1 MLTIRLQ
8 RVGKAKKPTYR
19 LIVSEKARDTQGN
32 YLELLGSF
40 NPQVKENQL
49 VTKTERIQYWIGQ
62 GATMST
68 TVNNLFVKAGIVKGK
83 IEKSVFLSQKRAA
96 KIAEKKSAQG
106 GSASGGKDAT
116 PAPVASAAP
125 VETPAPQPQAS
136 EAALAPVEAPVSE
149 PAPAPEAVAP
159 APEAPA
165 AETAPV
171 ETPAA

>member
-19 LIVSEKARDTQGN
+19 LIVSEKARDTQGT

-49 VTKTERIQYWIGQ
+49 VTKTDRIQYWISK
-62 GATMST
+62 GATMSP

-83 IEKSVFLSQKRAA
+83 AVKSVFLSQKRAA
-96 KIAEKKSAQG
+96 KIAEKK
-106 GSASGGKDAT
+106 K
-116 PAPVASAAP
+116 AA
-125 VETPAPQPQAS
+125 
-136 EAALAPVEAPVSE
+136 E
-149 PAPAPEAVAP
+149 PAPAAATAAAPTVGPDQSGGGQAEGQAP
-159 APEAPA
+159 AEAPA
-165 AETAPV
+165 LESVPA

>member
-49 VTKTERIQYWIGQ
+49 VPKTERIQYWISK
-62 GATMST
+62 GATMSP

-83 IEKSVFLSQKRAA
+83 AVKSVFLSQKRAA
-96 KIAEKKSAQG
+96 KIAEKKKAAEPQPKA
-106 GSASGGKDAT
+106 GSPMAE
-116 PAPVASAAP
+116 APVAPVAP
-125 VETPAPQPQAS
+125 VAPDATT
-136 EAALAPVEAPVSE
+136 
-149 PAPAPEAVAP
+149 P

-165 AETAPV
+165 AEA
-171 ETPAA
+171 TPAETSA